1 MKIVA
6 VRAWQE
12 NLPLTKP
19 YTIAYHTTSH
29 ATIVFLEVELANGM
43 VGLGAAS
50 PFEEVVGET
59 PAQTF
64 TNLQSAELLDLL
76 QGKDIRHFQQLIKIA
91 DQLFPH
97 LPGTLA
103 AIDLALH
110 DAFCKWLDISVLD
123 FYGKQ
128 QEPLLTSITIG
139 IKSIPDMLAD
149 AKDYYAQGFRIL
161 KIKTG
166 IDVEADIESVT
177 RLQETFA
184 GKIRIRVD
192 ANQGYDLIALQQ
204 FLTATEHLG
213 LELIE
218 QPLPS
223 GQEQT
228 LRSLPP
234 AARKIL
240 VADESLL
247 DANTAIHL
255 AQDRQPYGV
264 FNIKL
269 MKCGG
274 IMGARRIAT
283 IAEASGIELFWGCND
298 ESIVSIAAALQIAYA
313 CSNTRY
319 LDLDGSFDLSRDL
332 VSGGFT
338 VKEGYLYPVSQP
350 GLGLHR
356 LG

>member
-6 VRAWQE
+6 VRAWLE

-29 ATIVFLEVELANGM
+29 ATIVFLEVELANGT

-59 PAQTF
+59 PEQTF
-64 TNLQSAELLDLL
+64 ANLQSAEVLELL
-76 QGKDIRHFQQLIKIA
+76 QGKDIRHFQQLIKTA

-128 QEPLLTSITIG
+128 QEPLLTSVTIG
-139 IKSIPDMLAD
+139 IKPIAAMLED
-149 AKDYYAQGFRIL
+149 AREYYAQGFRIL

-166 IDVEADIESVT
+166 IEVAADIERVIL
-177 RLQETFA
+177 LQEAF
-184 GKIRIRVD
+184 GSKMKIRVD
-192 ANQGYDLIALQQ
+192 ANQGYDLAVLQQ

-223 GQEQT
+223 GQEQA
-228 LRSLPP
+228 LHSLPA

-247 DANTAIHL
+247 DANTAIQL
-255 AQDRQPYGV
+255 AQNPQPFGV

-274 IMGARRIAT
+274 ITGACRIAT

-298 ESIVSIAAALQIAYA
+298 ESIVSITAALQIAYA

-338 VKEGYLYPVSQP
+338 VKDGYLYPLSQP
-350 GLGLHR
+350 GLGLLR